1 MAALWWIFIF
11 QLTTIDE
18 NGFRHVT
25 DKELGIPY
33 HIEKLFRFSYFA
45 GIRSKTAG
53 SGSST
58 LACPSLMSGTWPGG
72 CPEYGQLKLAM
83 SRTSILHVRN
93 MASLYWPCTGHRI
106 FMSGIWTVYTGRVR
120 DIDFVT
126 KFMSGI
132 RPVKSGTWP
141 VMSGTWPVM
150 SGIWPVMSG
159 TWPKILVTFRTSHFD
174 VRNTAS
180 FNWSYSG
187 HQISM
192 SGIWPVYTG
201 RIPDINLWCLE

>member
-1 MAALWWIFIF
+1 MNPL
-11 QLTTIDE
+11 Q
-18 NGFRHVT
+18 
-25 DKELGIPY
+25 
-33 HIEKLFRFSYFA
+33 
-45 GIRSKTAG
+45 RSLVFTF
-53 SGSST
+53 GSST

-106 FMSGIWTVYTGRVR
+106 FMSGIWTVYTGRVP

-201 RIPDINLWCLE
+201 RIPDINL